1 MLNQIQENTKY
12 FLTLK
17 RPFED
22 KEDFIRAR
30 VVHVFSETLT
40 FQEIPLPE
48 KLHPNY
54 VTSIPFSWVVSAKT
68 LHDVI
73 GPLTIDDVIII
84 IDEFV

>member
-1 MLNQIQENTKY
+1 MNQIQENTKY

-22 KEDFIRAR
+22 TEDFIRAR
-30 VVHVFSETLT
+30 VVGVFSETLT

-54 VTSIPFSWVVSAKT
+54 ITSIPLKWVVSAKT

-73 GPLTIDDVIII
+73 GPLTIDDIVMI